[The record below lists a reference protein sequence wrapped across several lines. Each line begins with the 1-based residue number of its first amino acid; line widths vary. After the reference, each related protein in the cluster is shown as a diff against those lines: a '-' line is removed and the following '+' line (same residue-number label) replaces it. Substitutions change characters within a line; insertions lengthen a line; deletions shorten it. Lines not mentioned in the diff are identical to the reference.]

1 MSDVVEITGQ
11 KAASI
16 PVIDIAP
23 LRSKSRDERLAVARQ
38 IGEAA
43 QDMGFFYIA
52 NHGVSPDLVASA
64 FRLAK
69 EFFSLPLEEKMR
81 LVPPEAH
88 PGRGPR
94 GGGRGD
100 EHQRHDEQAGLHHEV
115 EEALG
120 HAGQRVGA
128 CSDSAIT

>member
-88 PGRGPR
+88 PGRGYGPMH
-94 GGGRGD
+94 G
-100 EHQRHDEQAGLHHEV
+100 QALEPGTPPDLRAV
-115 EEALG
+115 KKFKSMA
-120 HAGQRVGA
+120 ARR
-128 CSDSAIT
+128 